1 MSTHGTED
9 SAPEL
14 LMLYILLLIGA
25 CVIRVMHVRFRPWR
39 VPSHCVCTVA
49 LIKFASSS
57 LRVKVHVKKK
67 SGGRKTRR

>member
-9 SAPEL
+9 SAPEP

-39 VPSHCVCTVA
+39 RTITLLVYC
-49 LIKFASSS
+49 S
-57 LRVKVHVKKK
+57 LDKIR
-67 SGGRKTRR
+67 

>member
-14 LMLYILLLIGA
+14 LMLLLLIGA

-39 VPSHCVCTVA
+39 RTITLLVYC
-49 LIKFASSS
+49 S
-57 LRVKVHVKKK
+57 LDKIR
-67 SGGRKTRR
+67 